1 MKITEALV
9 EDTARLARLEVPAQE
24 RAALAAELGRIVD
37 YMDMLA
43 GPDAADARQ
52 AGPQPRQGDGLRPDV
67 PRPSVPREALLAA
80 APAVRDGAV
89 LVPRTVE

>member
-24 RAALAAELGRIVD
+24 RAALAAEL
-37 YMDMLA
+37 A
-43 GPDAADARQ
+43 GLDAADARQ